1 MTQSN
6 SQTQATSYFNLHTQG
21 IGYLNRVREVTVR
34 RGQPFMA
41 CDIAALHG
49 AADDV
54 EYTRFDCKVAGGE
67 ADRLIR
73 QYMADV
79 QAERKVLLGFRI
91 GDLWTDAF
99 IYEKGERQGQP
110 GASLRGRLIFIDWIK
125 IDGAVV
131 YKAPARTPTA
141 ADHTPTQAD
150 QPAADTDDHP
160 AEPQARQTA

>member
-79 QAERKVLLGFRI
+79 QAERKVLLSFRI

-110 GASLRGRLIFIDWIK
+110 GASLKGRLIFIDWIK
-125 IDGAVV
+125 VDGTMV
-131 YKAPARTPTA
+131 YKAPARTPTT
-141 ADHTPTQAD
+141 ADDTPTQAD
-150 QPAADTDDHP
+150 QPAADVDDHS

>member
-110 GASLRGRLIFIDWIK
+110 GASLKGRLIFIDWIK
-125 IDGAVV
+125 VDGTMV
-131 YKAPARTPTA
+131 YKAPARASA
-141 ADHTPTQAD
+141 ADEVPTQAE
-150 QPAADTDDHP
+150 PAGDTDDHP